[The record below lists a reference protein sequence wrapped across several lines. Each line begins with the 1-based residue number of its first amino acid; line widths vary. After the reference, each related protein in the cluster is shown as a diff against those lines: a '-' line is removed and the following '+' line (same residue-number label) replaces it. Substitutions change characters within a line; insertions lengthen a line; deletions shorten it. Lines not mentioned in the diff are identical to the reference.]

1 MNDTNQNEIKADDVN
16 DSEEINVEPSAVST
30 TAKERFIP
38 VTRYALME
46 RLQRPQSWPP
56 GIFDD
61 AMATLQSLAAWRH
74 QIYAQ
79 RLNVLMESY
88 LPFSPDRDTV
98 RVIEYSDEELLQ
110 KRKSLIKRLAALL
123 ERANYEEVSHEELD
137 DFFVAR
143 GPYDLNLKVDMDEY
157 DEVLV
162 FYRGSDTTTTERR
175 DWKRLYLKKIVD
187 VIPVFQRLFLLLKLK
202 PEEVRVREIMQQHGV
217 SEKKAQKMLRSF
229 RKNLPEEVSTD
240 HVYLKTFK
248 NIPQADLEMLF
259 PNTKIEFKMFDKIKF
274 IATAGGGTIGGIV
287 GTASKL
293 AVVSNPLTALLAL
306 GGFAGVLFRQVS
318 NFFNQRNRYMM
329 TLAQNLY
336 FHSLA
341 NNRGAL
347 TLLLDRAEEED
358 IKEEYLLYSY
368 LVHAPIPPDRT
379 EVAKTQIENFLK
391 NEFGVDIEYDFEDAL
406 DRLRTDSLITED
418 EQGVIRAVEPARA
431 KVILAEKWSQVL
443 PGNNGP
449 NPTQQNSNAA

>member
-1 MNDTNQNEIKADDVN
+1 MNDINQNELKAEEVN
-16 DSEEINVEPSAVST
+16 DEEEVNVEPAAVST

-38 VTRYALME
+38 ITRYALME

-56 GIFDD
+56 GIFED

-74 QIYAQ
+74 QVYAK

-98 RVIEYSDEELLQ
+98 RAIKYSEEDLLRM
-110 KRKSLIKRLAALL
+110 RKSLINRLAALL
-123 ERANYEEVSHEELD
+123 ERANYEEVSHEELN

-162 FYRGSDTTTTERR
+162 YYRGSDITTSERR
-175 DWKRLYLKKIVD
+175 DWKRLYLKKITD

-202 PEEVRVREIMQQHGV
+202 PEETRIREIMQQHGV
-217 SEKKAQKMLRSF
+217 SEKKAKRMLRSF
-229 RKNLPEEVSTD
+229 RKNLPDEVSTD
-240 HVYLKTFK
+240 HIYLKTFK

-293 AVVSNPLTALLAL
+293 AVVSNPFTALLAL

-329 TLAQNLY
+329 ALAQNLY

-368 LVHAPIPPDRT
+368 LVHAPIPNDRKD
-379 EVAKTQIENFLK
+379 VAKGQIENFLK

-406 DRLRTDSLITED
+406 DRLRTDNLIIED

-431 KVILAEKWSQVL
+431 RVILAEKWVQAL
-443 PGNNGP
+443 PGNKSD
-449 NPTQQNSNAA
+449 TQQNSNAA